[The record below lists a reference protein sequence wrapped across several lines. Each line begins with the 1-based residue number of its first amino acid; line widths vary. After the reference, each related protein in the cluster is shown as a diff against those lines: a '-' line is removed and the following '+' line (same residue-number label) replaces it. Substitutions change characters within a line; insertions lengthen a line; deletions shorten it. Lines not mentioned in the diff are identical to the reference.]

1 MWNALFV
8 SPLQATTSKTSTTQ
22 QRCLCSTHQGA
33 GAFHIICTSKNGWTR
48 TNRGGRTRNTVEMAP
63 AIPAHQPQQLS
74 PEPREPRS
82 RRGGGADSKSLPA
95 TMGPQPQENGQQWVA
110 GPVFLSLVTETPMTP
125 SACQQQSLWT
135 WQNQTRQRYLHH
147 QLPATLP
154 VPCGSG
160 AHNSKD
166 PELGGRAHCLEPQ
179 PVMPVTP
186 AAARHHWSILEGG
199 TAVIMRVLG
208 HSFDRGP
215 ERWKVP
221 ILKFNQ
227 RQRR

>member
-82 RRGGGADSKSLPA
+82 RRGGGADSKSLAA
-95 TMGPQPQENGQQWVA
+95 TMRPQPQENGQQWVA
-110 GPVFLSLVTETPMTP
+110 GPIFLSLVTETPMTP
-125 SACQQQSLWT
+125 SACSSRAYEPDK
-135 WQNQTRQRYLHH
+135 TRHGRGACTT
-147 QLPATLP
+147 QLPATFP
-154 VPCGSG
+154 FPCGSG

-199 TAVIMRVLG
+199 TAVIMRGLG

-215 ERWKVP
+215 ERWKVL
-221 ILKFNQ
+221 ILKCNQ